1 MNPAAREYAFP
12 TGRAPDHSG
21 GARLLTSR
29 LRVCTSAS
37 QAHSPHRTCTG
48 SFRWGE
54 ATDEPTASMHLRLT
68 STFAPPDVHRTIQVG
83 RGY

>member
-1 MNPAAREYAFP
+1 MFSGSMCEGLLRSILSMNPAAREYAFP

-37 QAHSPHRTCTG
+37 QARSRL
-48 SFRWGE
+48 
-54 ATDEPTASMHLRLT
+54 MKQIHL
-68 STFAPPDVHRTIQVG
+68 
-83 RGY
+83 